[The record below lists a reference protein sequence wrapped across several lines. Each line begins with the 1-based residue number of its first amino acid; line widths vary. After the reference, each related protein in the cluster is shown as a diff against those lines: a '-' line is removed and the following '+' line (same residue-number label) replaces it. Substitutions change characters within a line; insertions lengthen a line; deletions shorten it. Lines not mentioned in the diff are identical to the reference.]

1 MLDALSRCWRRHRQL
16 SKPWQEQPWL
26 ALDLETNGL
35 NPTTDSILAAGW
47 VPIKAPRI
55 RLFEA
60 DYRVVRGTEL
70 LSQSAVIHQL
80 SSRDIAAGQTLETVL
95 KTLAASLHGSVLVA
109 HHASFDWQFLQ
120 RAFRGAA
127 IDCQPLAILDTLKLE
142 QNRLARQRGWLE
154 PGELTLGAC
163 RERYDLAKSRQ
174 HHALSDAVACA
185 ELFLA
190 QAYAV
195 AGKGSMSGAQL
206 LRAAR

>member
-1 MLDALSRCWRRHRQL
+1 MLSAWGKRWQRHRQL
-16 SKPWQEQPWL
+16 ARPWQEQRWL

-35 NPTTDSILAAGW
+35 DPVQDGILAAGW
-47 VPIKAPRI
+47 VPVLPPRI

-60 DYRVVRGTEL
+60 DYRVVRGTDT

-80 SSRDIAAGQTLETVL
+80 SSRDIAGGQSLKKVL
-95 KTLAASLHGSVLVA
+95 KPLAQSLDGAILVA
-109 HHASFDWQFLQ
+109 HHARFDWQFLQ
-120 RAFRGAA
+120 RAFREAA

-142 QNRLARQRGWLE
+142 QNRLSRQRDWLQ
-154 PGELTLGAC
+154 PGELTLAAC
-163 RERYDLAKSRQ
+163 RERYDLPRSRQ

-195 AGKGSMSGAQL
+195 AGKQTMSGAQL

>member
-1 MLDALSRCWRRHRQL
+1 MLTALARRWRGYRQL
-16 SKPWQEQPWL
+16 TRPWQTQPWL

-35 NPTTDSILAAGW
+35 NPASDNILAAGW
-47 VPIKAPRI
+47 VPIVVPRI

-60 DYRVVRGTEL
+60 DYRVVRGTDR

-80 SSRDIAAGQTLETVL
+80 SSRDIAAGQPLEAVL
-95 KTLAASLHGSVLVA
+95 RPLAQSLHGAILVA

-120 RAFRGAA
+120 RAFAKAA
-127 IDCQPLAILDTLKLE
+127 IDCQPLAILDTLTLE
-142 QNRLARQRGWLE
+142 KNRLARRRGWLE
-154 PGELTLGAC
+154 PGELTLAAC
-163 RERYDLAKSRQ
+163 RERYDLPKSHQ

-195 AGKGSMSGAQL
+195 AGGDRMSGAQL
-206 LRAAR
+206 LRRAR

>member
-1 MLDALSRCWRRHRQL
+1 MRSAWMRRWQRHRQL
-16 SKPWQEQPWL
+16 ARPWQEQRWL

-35 NPTTDSILAAGW
+35 DAAQDSILAAGW
-47 VPIKAPRI
+47 VPVRPPRI
-55 RLFEA
+55 PLFEA
-60 DYRVVRGTEL
+60 DYRVVRGTEA

-80 SSRDIAAGQTLETVL
+80 SSRDIAAGQTLSRVL
-95 KTLAASLHGSVLVA
+95 KPLAQSLNGAILVA
-109 HHASFDWQFLQ
+109 HHARFDWQFLQ
-120 RAFRGAA
+120 RAFAEAA
-127 IDCQPLAILDTLKLE
+127 IECQPLAILDTLRLE
-142 QNRLARQRGWLE
+142 QNRLQRQRDWLQ

-163 RERYDLAKSRQ
+163 RERYDLPKSRQ

-195 AGKGSMSGAQL
+195 AGKQKMSGAQL